1 MLGQETYTK
10 PLKLFLNN
18 ITAFSPVNSKP
29 FCSYRE
35 LVEPQQEEFS
45 VRLLT
50 RMRTG
55 SPALYPSRM
64 SGDQESAAQN
74 KLSDSESTQ

>member
-1 MLGQETYTK
+1 
-10 PLKLFLNN
+10 
-18 ITAFSPVNSKP
+18 
-29 FCSYRE
+29 
-35 LVEPQQEEFS
+35 